1 MKFPTILLSLIAVIS
16 AMTSPLMA
24 QAPDWDAIEIKTTDL
39 GDGVY
44 MLEGRGGNIGVSV
57 GEDGVFIIDDQFA
70 PLAPKIV
77 AAISA
82 ITDKHVDYVINTHWH
97 GDHTGGN
104 EYFGGKGA
112 VVVAHDNVRVRMA
125 AEGERQSPYGALPVI
140 TFSETTTFHYNGHEI
155 HAFHP
160 ENAHTDGDA
169 IIHFRDIDLIHAGD
183 VLFNG
188 FYPYIDTSSGGSV
201 EGYIAALES
210 LSSMVG
216 PDTRVISGHGPVASK
231 ADIEAKIA
239 MLKSASASI
248 SALIAEGKSLE
259 EAKAADP
266 LAAYNDSWG
275 AGFINGER
283 MTEMLYNALK

>member
-24 QAPDWDAIEIKTTDL
+24 QSPDWDAIEIKTTDL

-57 GEDGVFIIDDQFA
+57 GDDGVFIIDDQFA